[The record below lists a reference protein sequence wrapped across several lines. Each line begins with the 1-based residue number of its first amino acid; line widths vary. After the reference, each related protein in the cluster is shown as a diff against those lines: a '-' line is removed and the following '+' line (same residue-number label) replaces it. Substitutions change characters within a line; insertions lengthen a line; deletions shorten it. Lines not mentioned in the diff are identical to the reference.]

1 MIVPSVTCS
10 GEDAVCLKYE
20 EDEVL
25 DGMISEGVATGDGDV
40 LDFTEPLPQSLDGIV
55 RGPDG
60 CNVGAVGFQ
69 LSTSD
74 GAIIG
79 V

>member
-1 MIVPSVTCS
+1 
-10 GEDAVCLKYE
+10 
-20 EDEVL
+20 
-25 DGMISEGVATGDGDV
+25 V